1 MKSLTVS
8 FTSWS
13 NNHSIASRWKS
24 NEYEFDSARHGK
36 ACHLSHRIDGPAYT
50 VTRMHK
56 NYTRREWWNL
66 GRCLTKHENHN
77 TKD

>member
-24 NEYEFDSARHGK
+24 DEFDSAS
-36 ACHLSHRIDGPAYT
+36 AYLLYASHRIDGPAYT
-50 VTRMHK
+50 VMGMHK
-56 NYTRREWWNL
+56 NYTRREWWRE
-66 GRCLTKHENHN
+66 GRCLTRHENHN